1 MKFVKLDVNTH
12 DLYKVSKWIYETE
25 LEVFRPLI
33 GRNETE
39 AIKNIKTLIKSK
51 SNVFSHENVHVVTDT
66 NENILGILVAF
77 SGNDISFLG
86 ELRAYY
92 NVLDIFSF
100 LKFLTKGIAIAALL
114 TTSPGHDEYYLSNI
128 AVDPRFRGQ
137 GVGSFVIES
146 AFKIAKARGCKKVL
160 LDVTFRNKGAKR
172 LYERF
177 GFKVNNKNSSKLIWT
192 DKGTYGMEYI
202 L

>member
-1 MKFVKLDVNTH
+1 MKFVKLNVNTH
-12 DLYKVSKWIYETE
+12 DLDKVSKWIYETE

-39 AIKNIKTLIKSK
+39 AINNIKTLIKSK
-51 SNVFSHENVHVVTDT
+51 SNVFSHENVHVVTDS
-66 NENILGILVAF
+66 NESILGILVAY

-100 LKFLTKGIAIAALL
+100 LKFLTKGIAIAGLL

-137 GVGSFVIES
+137 GVGSFVIEN
-146 AFKIAKARGCKKVL
+146 AFRLAEEKGFKKVL
-160 LDVTFRNKGAKR
+160 LDVTFKNEGAKR
-172 LYERF
+172 LYERY
-177 GFKVNNKNSSKLIWT
+177 GFKIKGKNSNILIWS